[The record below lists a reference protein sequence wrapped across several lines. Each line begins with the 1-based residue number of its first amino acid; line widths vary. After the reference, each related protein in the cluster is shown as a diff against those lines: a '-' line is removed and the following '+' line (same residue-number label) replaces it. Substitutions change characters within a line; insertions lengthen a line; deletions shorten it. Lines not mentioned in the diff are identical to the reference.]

1 MRPVHGRFL
10 TEIHVTTAP
19 YSRPSAAASARR
31 TRQVISDN
39 TLGWAI
45 VGASAMARR
54 NIVPAI
60 RNQPPLIEED
70 VRYPVSSSAVVG
82 IFSRDAARAR
92 MFADEAFIPHAFV
105 NLTDLIERQDVHC
118 VYVGGH
124 PRHHMQVTLAAL
136 AAGKHV
142 LCETPMALNL
152 EEATTMAHTA
162 ASAGLRLGV
171 NYVRRADPAVR
182 TMREMVVRRD
192 IGDVLGAR
200 VTNMTLLE
208 PAMQTWRLLPGG
220 GGAVLHRVV
229 HSVDLVRYLLRDE
242 IASVYAR
249 STLQILSNVVEEDV
263 ISQLKM
269 RRTGRIVE
277 LRDSF
282 LVPHNMTR
290 MEIFGSAGTLI
301 ANNCLVDEPHSELLL
316 VQNQRQFEAPIE
328 LSNPYVEAVKRFN
341 DAVRNAGQ
349 LLAGSG
355 DGLNNLAVALAIQE
369 SAKTG
374 RPLAIPT
381 PGRQVDDRS
390 VI

>member
-1 MRPVHGRFL
+1 M
-10 TEIHVTTAP
+10 TASP
-19 YSRPSAAASARR
+19 YSPLSAGANTRR
-31 TRQVISDN
+31 TRQVISDS

-45 VGASAMARR
+45 VGASSMARR
-54 NIVPAI
+54 NVVPAI
-60 RNQPPLIEED
+60 RNQPPLAEED
-70 VRYPVSSSAVVG
+70 VRYPVSSSVVVG
-82 IFSRDAARAR
+82 VFSRDAARAR
-92 MFADEAFIPHAFV
+92 MFADQAFIPHAFV

-136 AAGKHV
+136 VAGKHV
-142 LCETPMALNL
+142 LCETPMALSL
-152 EEATTMAHTA
+152 EEATAMAHTA

-171 NYVRRADPAVR
+171 NYVRRADPAVQ
-182 TMREMVVRRD
+182 TMREMVVRRE

-208 PAMQTWRLLPGG
+208 PALQTWRLLPGG

-242 IASVYAR
+242 IASVYGR

-263 ISQLKM
+263 TSQLEM

-282 LVPHNMTR
+282 LVPHNATR
-290 MEIFGSAGTLI
+290 LEIFGSAGTLV
-301 ANNCLVDEPHSELLL
+301 ANNCFVDEPDSELLL
-316 VQNQRQFEAPIE
+316 IQNQRQIE
-328 LSNPYVEAVKRFN
+328 VPLEPSNPYVEAVRRFN
-341 DAVRNAGQ
+341 QAVRDAGQ
-349 LLAGSG
+349 PLAGSG
-355 DGLNNLAVALAIQE
+355 DGVNNLTVSLAIQE
-369 SAKTG
+369 SAKLG
-374 RPLAIPT
+374 RKLVIPSAD
-381 PGRQVDDRS
+381 RQVDDHS